1 MPSCRGLV
9 SGFLAYYRAMLVAEP
24 VLVKNLVLF
33 VFFYS
38 SSVYPGALGLRPAT
52 VFTGPPAKFPPFPI
66 PVSLSC
72 IFFGI
77 YGCCFVGII
86 FFVEVSFSPMSN
98 SSEVIR
104 FFYSLC
110 APAAFACVSLILPL
124 GSMCDFWGASD
135 TALRNASI

>member
-1 MPSCRGLV
+1 MPSGRGLV
-9 SGFLAYYRAMLVAEP
+9 SGFLIYYRPMLVAEP

-38 SSVYPGALGLRPAT
+38 SGFYPGALGLRPAT

-66 PVSLSC
+66 PVSLIC

-77 YGCCFVGII
+77 YGCFFGEI
-86 FFVEVSFSPMSN
+86 FRVEVSFSPMSN

-110 APAAFACVSLILPL
+110 APAAFACVSLMFPL

-135 TALRNASI
+135 TASRNESI